1 MKVLLIQ
8 SHLGRVES
16 SPPLFPL
23 ALCYIATALARH
35 EVKIFDLNMW
45 ELPLAQKMLEKQIA
59 EFDPDIAGVTIRNID
74 TTQKGDIFYYF
85 KTIRPTARLIK
96 KAKPGCK
103 LLVGG
108 PGFSMFAK
116 KIMERIPEFDF
127 GIYLEGEDS
136 VAELLNRLDMP
147 ESVKGIYI
155 RRKEE
160 VFFTGFREFP
170 DFSDSPISR
179 RDKELIDIQ
188 MYMGTDGSNMG
199 IQSKRGCVL
208 QCAYCSYP
216 FLTGEKLRL
225 RSPQSVADEI
235 EYLVSLKVKKFS
247 FVDNVFNI
255 PREHATQICKE
266 IIKRNL
272 DVEWSAWY
280 EMKNTTDELVVLAKN
295 AGCNHFAFSPDAASN
310 KGLSMLKK
318 AIVEDDIN
326 ENLKIVRRN
335 KVRAGYNFF
344 LLPDMSFKDIFK
356 LFILFF
362 KIPIMLRGRGRVF
375 GLGWIRV
382 EPHTEVHR
390 MAIEAGIL
398 KEDTDLLPTDEK
410 ELEGLFFC
418 RSSFGIFNFII
429 IYAFK
434 FLEQYLKPFVKLLRE
449 NTSKSRR

>member
-1 MKVLLIQ
+1 
-8 SHLGRVES
+8 
-16 SPPLFPL
+16 
-23 ALCYIATALARH
+23 
-35 EVKIFDLNMW
+35 
-45 ELPLAQKMLEKQIA
+45 
-59 EFDPDIAGVTIRNID
+59 
-74 TTQKGDIFYYF
+74 
-85 KTIRPTARLIK
+85 
-96 KAKPGCK
+96 
-103 LLVGG
+103 
-108 PGFSMFAK
+108 
-116 KIMERIPEFDF
+116 
-127 GIYLEGEDS
+127 
-136 VAELLNRLDMP
+136 
-147 ESVKGIYI
+147 
-155 RRKEE
+155 
-160 VFFTGFREFP
+160 
-170 DFSDSPISR
+170 
-179 RDKELIDIQ
+179 
-188 MYMGTDGSNMG
+188 
-199 IQSKRGCVL
+199 
-208 QCAYCSYP
+208 
-216 FLTGEKLRL
+216 
-225 RSPQSVADEI
+225 
-235 EYLVSLKVKKFS
+235 
-247 FVDNVFNI
+247 
-255 PREHATQICKE
+255 
-266 IIKRNL
+266 
-272 DVEWSAWY
+272 
-280 EMKNTTDELVVLAKN
+280 MKNTTDELVVLAKN